1 MKISHNILTLINNL
15 FLQMNRYQNIPQ
27 TKLDTRQA
35 YVTSRYPEVPVS
47 ADDIYVYTTQ
57 GDRFDVLAQQ
67 YYNDSSLWWV
77 ISIANTATAGT
88 SLPSDLPQNSLM
100 VPEGLQIRIPN
111 NPQNVVSAFKLI
123 NQ

>member
-1 MKISHNILTLINNL
+1 
-15 FLQMNRYQNIPQ
+15 MNRYQNIPQ
-27 TKLDTRQA
+27 TILNTRQA

-88 SLPSDLPQNSLM
+88 SLPSDLPQNSL
-100 VPEGLQIRIPN
+100 VIPEGLQIRIPN
-111 NPQNVVSAFKLI
+111 NPQSVVSAFKLI